1 MKANKV
7 IAATTAALVFL
18 VALGS
23 FALSYNALRDYAVKN
38 GIPGNLAYIW
48 PLLIDFALIVFSL
61 SVVNAYLQSEKTY
74 KQWGLVGIYTLATIG
89 FNIAHAPGNL
99 AAQIVAAVAP
109 VSLFFSFEL
118 LMGQLKTGVKGQGL
132 TRNIEQLEQDLNAR
146 RSTVQTIDQQIE
158 QRRSTLERLNEQIAE
173 QRRSIKAQNIVQ
185 FGDLNAA
192 NGARLDGK
200 QLALNALL
208 NFYRSKPNATL
219 SEAGEAIERS
229 KGTVS
234 NYLNELEQAGL
245 IHRNGEGVK
254 VTQ

>member
-1 MKANKV
+1 MRANKA
-7 IAATTAALVFL
+7 IALTTAALVFL

-23 FALSYNALRDYAVKN
+23 FTLSYNALRDYAAHN
-38 GIPGNLAYIW
+38 GIPGHLAYIW

-61 SVVNAYLQSEKTY
+61 SVVNSYLQSESTF
-74 KQWGLVGIYTLATIG
+74 KQWGLVGVYTLATIG
-89 FNIAHAPGNL
+89 FNVAHAPGNL
-99 AAQIVAAVAP
+99 AAQIVAAIAP

-118 LMGQLKTGVKGQGL
+118 LMGQLKTSVKKQGL
-132 TRNIEQLEQDLNAR
+132 ARNIEQLGQDLNAK
-146 RSTVQTIDQQIE
+146 RSTVQNVDQQLE
-158 QRRSTLERLNEQIAE
+158 QKRSTIERLDEQIAE
-173 QRRSIKAQNIVQ
+173 LKRSIKAQNIVQ

-192 NGARLDGK
+192 NEARLDGK

-208 NFYRSKPNATL
+208 NFYRSNPNATL
-219 SEAGEAIERS
+219 GEAGEAIERS

-245 IHRNGEGVK
+245 IHRNGNGIE